1 MFDVTYFIVGLLQE
15 LIFIIPIASVLVFII
30 ALVIYNV
37 KKKTLSSSSE
47 QKDIDKLKRLK
58 LFVKISGVI
67 AAVFVFILVVLVG
80 LFFMFMNNM

>member
-1 MFDVTYFIVGLLQE
+1 MFDVTYFIVGLLQK

>member
-1 MFDVTYFIVGLLQE
+1 MFYVAYFIVGLLQE

-30 ALVIYNV
+30 ALAVYNV
-37 KKKTLSSSSE
+37 KKKTLSSSFE
-47 QKDIDKLKRLK
+47 QKDIDKLKRIK

-67 AAVFVFILVVLVG
+67 AAVFVCILVVLVC